1 MRTPEPVVGEFLFR
15 PFIRLFQI
23 LRPCQSLSD
32 HVGKIFQVR
41 HDPVVVMPPRQN
53 LFVRRSKWIF
63 RRRRALLRPQHH
75 AATHNH
81 CPHHTR
87 HKSIHATCFH
97 RLRVLR
103 PVRASFENIRFYARR
118 TTSPVRFQPVL
129 TSTKCAR
136 RRCASTRRQQNETR
150 PHRHSR
156 SRQNPPRLRNLL
168 APEKIRLQRRTR
180 HRSRAPI
187 PIPCQRR
194 HHSRRPALDSPRAN
208 RRRTRRRPP

>member
-81 CPHHTR
+81 CPHHNR

-103 PVRASFENIRFYARR
+103 PVRASFE
-118 TTSPVRFQPVL
+118 TSDSTLDAPPVL
-129 TSTKCAR
+129 HVSNLFSHPTKCAR
-136 RRCASTRRQQNETR
+136 RRWSSSRRQQNETR

-156 SRQNPPRLRNLL
+156 SR
-168 APEKIRLQRRTR
+168 
-180 HRSRAPI
+180 
-187 PIPCQRR
+187 
-194 HHSRRPALDSPRAN
+194 
-208 RRRTRRRPP
+208 